1 MRLLGE
7 GFAMKAKLKSLWND
21 VGGATLVEYGL
32 IALIVAIA
40 GVAAVDVLGQAVA
53 NIIDIINT
61 NFS

>member
-1 MRLLGE
+1 
-7 GFAMKAKLKSLWND
+7 MKAKLKSLWND